1 VTLESFPT
9 WSFDGSSTYQAAGH
23 DSDLHVAPKDVS
35 FGKVPLNHASPQ
47 RSVKLTNPGSGP
59 DAVISKIRIVGD
71 FSQTNDCPDKLH
83 AKAGCTIKITFKPVR
98 VGRRFGMLMIVE
110 GSEHYPEAE
119 FADLRAAYD
128 ALPAEKKRQL
138 EGLVAEHSIFH
149 SRGLHGFT
157 EFNANVRSELPP
169 VPQVLVRTHAG
180 SGRKTLYLASHAS
193 HIIGWPVEEGRAL
206 IEELVAFATQ
216 PRFVYRHHWRV
227 GDLVIWDDR
236 CTMHRGRPYDEAN
249 YRRVLHRTT
258 VSDEVNSVERE
269 RGAQSAA

>member
-1 VTLESFPT
+1 M
-9 WSFDGSSTYQAAGH
+9 
-23 DSDLHVAPKDVS
+23 
-35 FGKVPLNHASPQ
+35 AS
-47 RSVKLTNPGSGP
+47 R
-59 DAVISKIRIVGD
+59 
-71 FSQTNDCPDKLH
+71 
-83 AKAGCTIKITFKPVR
+83 
-98 VGRRFGMLMIVE
+98 
-110 GSEHYPEAE
+110 
-119 FADLRAAYD
+119 
-128 ALPAEKKRQL
+128 
-138 EGLVAEHSIFH
+138 
-149 SRGLHGFT
+149 

-236 CTMHRGRPYDEAN
+236 CTMHRGRPYDEAK

-258 VSDEVNSVERE
+258 VSDEINSVERE